1 MNTQHTTHNTQH
13 TKRLIQQ
20 GFTLIELMIVIAIIA
35 ILAAFAIPAYQDYT
49 KRTYVAEGLTLASAA
64 KLAVSEYVAVNG
76 SFTAETQAR
85 DCKAGTSTILNI
97 DTCNAAFGL
106 PDPDEITGQA
116 VKAIGIATSGYI
128 FIAYNER
135 VAPVGS
141 SEITGTLMSNYP
153 VLAIIMANYD
163 MNNSNGGDKYEGGS
177 IRWICG
183 SDPKIFTTIP
193 TKWLPANCRQ

>member
-1 MNTQHTTHNTQH
+1 M
-13 TKRLIQQ
+13 
-20 GFTLIELMIVIAIIA
+20 IAIIA

-76 SFTAETQAR
+76 SFTTETQAR
-85 DCKAGTSTILNI
+85 DCKPGTSTIL
-97 DTCNAAFGL
+97 DMSTCNAAFGL

-116 VKAIGIATSGYI
+116 VKAIGISTNDGI

-141 SEITGTLMSNYP
+141 SEITGTAFSLYP
-153 VLAIIMANYD
+153 VLSLTMANYD
-163 MNNSNGGDKYEGGS
+163 MAEPNGGDKYEGGS
-177 IRWICG
+177 LRWECG
-183 SDPKIFTTIP
+183 YAPKLYTTIP
-193 TKWLPANCRQ
+193 AKWLPANCRQ